1 VGGGGKR
8 KNPKTEK
15 ESRGGLKKEKERA
28 DFRSPGFF
36 SKKQRG
42 RTAGN
47 KKHRTKKKKPSEEEK
62 KRGIT
67 EREKERAEPR
77 GEGTTEP
84 GGTKKKKGKSRLWFP
99 WFLLKE
105 AEETNEQEEKLWGKT
120 GGIGLKRRRK
130 NWKKKP
136 EKKPA
141 FPALLSSP
149 ERKRKTKKTGEKTEE
164 SVTIV

>member
-77 GEGTTEP
+77 GEGI
-84 GGTKKKKGKSRLWFP
+84 
-99 WFLLKE
+99 
-105 AEETNEQEEKLWGKT
+105 T
-120 GGIGLKRRRK
+120 GGKEPQNREGLKR
-130 NWKKKP
+130 KK
-136 EKKPA
+136 ERA
-141 FPALLSSP
+141 DFGSP
-149 ERKRKTKKTGEKTEE
+149 GFF
-164 SVTIV
+164 